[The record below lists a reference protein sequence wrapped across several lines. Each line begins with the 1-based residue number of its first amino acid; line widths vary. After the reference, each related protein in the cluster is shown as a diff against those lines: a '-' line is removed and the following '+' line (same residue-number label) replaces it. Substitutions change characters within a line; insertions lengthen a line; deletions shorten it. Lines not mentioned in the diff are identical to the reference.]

1 MDENI
6 LHILA
11 DMKILEAKLEDELK
25 KQEQAVRYKIKNS
38 FVEFEQEI
46 IDEQRKNMKNLFAY
60 LREVPPIHLLVS
72 PVVYAMII
80 PALVVDLVLFIYQ
93 HTIFRIFK
101 LPLIKRSDYIVFDR
115 QYLSYLNIIEKV
127 NCLYC
132 SYFNGLM
139 AFALEIAA
147 QTELYFCPIKHAKKT
162 AYKHSRYDY
171 FLTYGA
177 GAGYHDKLEEIRTK
191 LTGRQDVSVS

>member
-60 LREVPPIHLLVS
+60 LREVPHL
-72 PVVYAMII
+72 Y
-80 PALVVDLVLFIYQ
+80 
-93 HTIFRIFK
+93 IFSS
-101 LPLIKRSDYIVFDR
+101 L
-115 QYLSYLNIIEKV
+115 LS
-127 NCLYC
+127 
-132 SYFNGLM
+132 SM
-139 AFALEIAA
+139 
-147 QTELYFCPIKHAKKT
+147 P
-162 AYKHSRYDY
+162 
-171 FLTYGA
+171 
-177 GAGYHDKLEEIRTK
+177 
-191 LTGRQDVSVS
+191 